1 MNRSN
6 ASNST
11 SIRHLQPSR
20 LKNHQALQMGATN
33 TLADYLVSIRTKK
46 HKQHTGTSTS
56 RRQGRS
62 NNKYDLK
69 PSDRNK
75 RSLIAQELWHNIP
88 LQKRHPSMMNQKR
101 NRSCLALGTITNTN
115 TKRIKTS
122 KQATRISLSR
132 SSKQRIGGKSEAEG
146 RLFQTSKHKLS
157 GNNKLQPYFTK
168 DSALRLHH
176 DHCNQY
182 QFEFPTDLLLDEDAA
197 IVHPTNTTMY
207 ASPSCSNSSD
217 CCSIISQITQDSSL
231 NDEDEDDASN
241 SSEEQGD
248 TGDYDDDY
256 DDGSAH
262 HHIALFGIP
271 PQDSKNIEVKEGARL
286 LLDLLAM

>member
-1 MNRSN
+1 MN
-6 ASNST
+6 ASNYT

-20 LKNHQALQMGATN
+20 LNHQALQMGATN

-46 HKQHTGTSTS
+46 HKQHTS

-62 NNKYDLK
+62 NKYDLK

-75 RSLIAQELWHNIP
+75 RSLIAQEMWHTIP
-88 LQKRHPSMMNQKR
+88 SQKRHPSPSMMNHKR
-101 NRSCLALGTITNTN
+101 IRSCVALGTITDTQ
-115 TKRIKTS
+115 RIKTS
-122 KQATRISLSR
+122 KQATRIPLSR
-132 SSKQRIGGKSEAEG
+132 SSKQRIDGESEG
-146 RLFQTSKHKLS
+146 RLFQTSKPS

-168 DSALRLHH
+168 HY
-176 DHCNQY
+176 HCVQC
-182 QFEFPTDLLLDEDAA
+182 QFEFPTNLLEEDAA
-197 IVHPTNTTMY
+197 VHPTKTTMY
-207 ASPSCSNSSD
+207 ASPSYSNSSD

-248 TGDYDDDY
+248 TGDYDDDETTTG
-256 DDGSAH
+256 GSTH
-262 HHIALFGIP
+262 HHIAFGIP
-271 PQDSKNIEVKEGARL
+271 PQDSKNTEVKEGARL